1 MEKIKLIKNAPLE
14 VGDRVMCVRMKDDYS
29 PVPTGV
35 KGVVKK
41 VSEVFGVKQYY
52 VDWKNGSKLALIE
65 GEDQW
70 RKITSASSDSEEEN
84 LSENK
89 IVLVRTKSDILNNNL
104 FIKKPKI

>member
-14 VGDRVMCVRMKDDYS
+14 VGDQVMCVRLKDIHS

-35 KGVVKK
+35 KGTVKR
-41 VSEVFGVKQYY
+41 VSEIHNEKIYY

-70 RKITSASSDSEEEN
+70 RKMTTASDSEEEK
-84 LSENK
+84 LSESK

-104 FIKKPKI
+104 FIKKPRI

>member
-14 VGDRVMCVRMKDDYS
+14 VGDQVLCVRMKDDYS

-41 VSEVFGVKQYY
+41 VSNVFGVNQYY
-52 VDWKNGSKLALIE
+52 VDWKNGSRLALIE

-70 RKITSASSDSEEEN
+70 RKITTRDSNPEEEN

>member
-14 VGDRVMCVRMKDDYS
+14 VGDQVMCVRMKDDYS
-29 PVPTGV
+29 AVPTGV
-35 KGVVKK
+35 KGIVKK

-70 RKITSASSDSEEEN
+70 RKITSGSGSDEEN
-84 LSENK
+84 LSESK
-89 IVLVRTKSDILNNNL
+89 IVLVRTKSDILRNNMFN
-104 FIKKPKI
+104 KKSRI

>member
-14 VGDRVMCVRMKDDYS
+14 VGDQVMCVRMKDDFS

-35 KGVVKK
+35 KGVVKS
-41 VSEVFGVKQYY
+41 VSDFKGEKLYY
-52 VDWKNGSKLALIE
+52 VHWKNGSKLALLE

-70 RKITSASSDSEEEN
+70 RKITTVTSNSDQEN
-84 LSENK
+84 ISENK
-89 IVLVRTKSDILNNNL
+89 IVLVRTKADILNNNL

>member
-14 VGDRVMCVRMKDDYS
+14 VGDQVMCVRMKDDFS

-35 KGVVKK
+35 KGVVKS
-41 VSEVFGVKQYY
+41 VSDFNGEKLYY
-52 VDWKNGSKLALIE
+52 VHWKNGSRLALIE

-70 RKITSASSDSEEEN
+70 RKITTATSNSDQEN
-84 LSENK
+84 ISENK
-89 IVLVRTKSDILNNNL
+89 IVLVRTKADILNNNL

>member
-14 VGDRVMCVRMKDDYS
+14 VGDQVMCVRMKDDYS

-35 KGVVKK
+35 KGVVKN

-70 RKITSASSDSEEEN
+70 RKMTTASDSEEEN
-84 LSENK
+84 LSESK

-104 FIKKPKI
+104 FIKKPRI